1 MSRYIVESGSL
12 QAVVRAEGAVAAA
25 AKALSWATEEDRLA
39 PQVTVRRQSL
49 NAPKARRR
57 RGAASRDFWTLE
69 TGTLLSLL
77 HDSVLN

>member
-1 MSRYIVESGSL
+1 MSRYFVESGSL

-25 AKALSWATEEDRLA
+25 AKALSWATEEDKLA

-49 NAPKARRR
+49 ASANPRRR
-57 RGAASRDFWTLE
+57 RGAASRDLWTLE

>member
-1 MSRYIVESGSL
+1 MSRYLVESGSL

-25 AKALSWATEEDRLA
+25 AKALSWATEEDQLA

-49 NAPKARRR
+49 AAATARRR
-57 RGAASRDFWTLE
+57 RGAAGRDFWTLE
-69 TGTLLSLL
+69 TGTLLTLL